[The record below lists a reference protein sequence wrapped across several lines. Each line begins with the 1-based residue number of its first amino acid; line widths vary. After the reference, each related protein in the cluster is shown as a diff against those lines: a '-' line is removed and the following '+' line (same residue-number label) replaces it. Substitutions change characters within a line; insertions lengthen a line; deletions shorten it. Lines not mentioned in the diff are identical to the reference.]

1 MQEILLTVLGA
12 AIVGKGPGAGQV
24 AVDADVMQCMC
35 MCMCMPPGDPPQ
47 PGRTP
52 AMAPFPGFYPDLG
65 PALWLPGLLTLVLA
79 GRCKGAGLAP
89 LGAQRGLNG
98 WTRLG

>member
-1 MQEILLTVLGA
+1 
-12 AIVGKGPGAGQV
+12 
-24 AVDADVMQCMC
+24 
-35 MCMCMPPGDPPQ
+35 
-47 PGRTP
+47 
-52 AMAPFPGFYPDLG
+52 MAPFPGFYPDLG